1 MSTLNKASIDPT
13 IEFCES
19 IRKRVLQLSERA
31 ESSASALADAAIAA
45 LTALRCER
53 DLRDLRDPNSA
64 RDALA
69 DGWINRVAETFD
81 LAWSLVDK
89 VESQDERDY
98 LLRLFI
104 ESTVDVLPAES
115 DLWDKTLA
123 LLDKTSDSDERQLA
137 TLALAIGMAKRT
149 PRLPYSE
156 EEPRRRARE
165 LAETLEDAD
174 DYERA
179 MGYVL
184 AGTRASIE
192 LLDDEEAESARREFR
207 DKELDKFFVDAT
219 IEGVVR
225 YFNETALEFVNL
237 LPVSRAYVVCSEA
250 WSGLRDALERI
261 ERGIETRVLR
271 ERVESGWEE
280 SDLDDDEI
288 DDLKSLLKN
297 LVVSNPIAANY
308 GEETRAFVER
318 WNAFGT
324 IEKQLAFMASATS
337 TAAVGDA
344 SAQPLFFRDEAC
356 YRSER
361 AAWIELAEKL
371 ARADGLLPQ
380 EKASRLT
387 SLAKTRFEDGDKER
401 GRAAVLEV
409 LALLPQL
416 ESAGYAEPRLKELVQ
431 IHLDCRQTKPAA
443 RLAALL
449 DEKIA
454 AQTEPMMRDYR
465 RDDVF
470 ATYLRVFD
478 EPRLEEALNSFES
491 SVYRTT
497 WRARSLVAR
506 AFTNFRE
513 SNDAETFRRELE
525 AAAAYL
531 AEAQEREDP
540 VLAASSLRD
549 LAEFAAEQAR

>member
-1 MSTLNKASIDPT
+1 M
-13 IEFCES
+13 
-19 IRKRVLQLSERA
+19 
-31 ESSASALADAAIAA
+31 
-45 LTALRCER
+45 
-53 DLRDLRDPNSA
+53 
-64 RDALA
+64 
-69 DGWINRVAETFD
+69 
-81 LAWSLVDK
+81 
-89 VESQDERDY
+89 
-98 LLRLFI
+98 
-104 ESTVDVLPAES
+104 
-115 DLWDKTLA
+115 
-123 LLDKTSDSDERQLA
+123 
-137 TLALAIGMAKRT
+137 
-149 PRLPYSE
+149 
-156 EEPRRRARE
+156 
-165 LAETLEDAD
+165 
-174 DYERA
+174 
-179 MGYVL
+179 
-184 AGTRASIE
+184 
-192 LLDDEEAESARREFR
+192 
-207 DKELDKFFVDAT
+207 
-219 IEGVVR
+219 
-225 YFNETALEFVNL
+225 
-237 LPVSRAYVVCSEA
+237 
-250 WSGLRDALERI
+250 RDALERI

-318 WNAFGT
+318 WHAFGT
-324 IEKQLAFMASATS
+324 IEKQIAFMASATY
-337 TAAVGDA
+337 TPAVGDA
-344 SAQPLFFRDEAC
+344 SAQPLFFRDEAY